1 MQQEPQSVAAD
12 PIAPAISAADM
23 DRLTDIVAGSH
34 RMVAFTGAGIS
45 TESGI
50 PDYRGPN
57 GVWARNAVPTIETI
71 RTDPDA
77 QRKHWEFRKANY
89 PIMLT
94 RQPNVGHFA
103 IARFEAAGRLLAV
116 ITQNIDGLHQKAGSN
131 PQRVIELHGTTHKL
145 KCMNCGT
152 EYDGIT
158 IQKRLEAGE
167 EDPRCTVCGG
177 PLRSATI
184 LFGEPLPAE
193 ALRKAVAVWQAWDL
207 MLVVGSSRVGNPAAR
222 LPQIAKQHGARL
234 IIINRTA
241 TPLDELADMHL
252 EAEAGPTLSTLADRV
267 LGADE
272 FVASEG

>member
-1 MQQEPQSVAAD
+1 
-12 PIAPAISAADM
+12 
-23 DRLTDIVAGSH
+23 
-34 RMVAFTGAGIS
+34 MVIFTGAGIS

-77 QRKHWEFRKANY
+77 QRKHWQFRKANY
-89 PIMLT
+89 PVMLS
-94 RQPNVGHFA
+94 RQPNPGHLA
-103 IARFEAAGRLLAV
+103 IARFERAGRLLAIV
-116 ITQNIDGLHQKAGSN
+116 TQNIDGLHQKAGSS
-131 PQRVIELHGTTHKL
+131 PDRVIELHGTTHKL
-145 KCMNCGT
+145 RCMNCGT
-152 EYDGIT
+152 EYSGIL

-193 ALRKAVAVWQAWDL
+193 ALRKSVAVAQACDL
-207 MLVVGSSRVGNPAAR
+207 MLVVGSSLVVNPAAR

-234 IIINRTA
+234 VIVNRTA
-241 TPLDELADMHL
+241 TPLDDLADMHL
-252 EAEAGPTLSTLADRV
+252 KAEAGPTLSALADRV
-267 LGADE
+267 LGADRP
-272 FVASEG
+272 VAGAN